1 MRLNFD
7 LKLFN
12 QAQSLLGTHY
22 CSSFLFFPKPHI
34 LIPQFSHMI
43 WLVFS
48 FFCLQLFLTPM
59 PRPGIELMAELHQTG
74 TFEGRSTNRA
84 TWPRHYSSSF
94 LRWAIPGVFF
104 FIFFIFVFSVFFVQL
119 VDKILPM
126 TGFKPQISGVGSEP
140 PPLSS
145 YTAVV
150 NNPIHARRK

>member
-1 MRLNFD
+1 MDAKLCSLRLNFD

-43 WLVFS
+43 WLVF
-48 FFCLQLFLTPM
+48 FFLCLQLFLTPM
-59 PRPGIELMAELHQTG
+59 PRPGIELKAELHQTG

-84 TWPRHYSSSF
+84 TWPPHYSSF

-104 FIFFIFVFSVFFVQL
+104 FIFVFSVFFCTIGRSNFANDGIQTTDIWCWKRPLYQL
-119 VDKILPM
+119 
-126 TGFKPQISGVGSEP
+126 SHHHCR
-140 PPLSS
+140 
-145 YTAVV
+145 
-150 NNPIHARRK
+150 PIQR